1 MARVQVE
8 VDRYQAIMPLIHST
22 LNRRISTVLLEQ
34 SPLKCLGNANR
45 GMHIV
50 VIDMGPE
57 NPRLRSLG
65 LNLQHTVHI
74 VDTLGLDKQ
83 FKWTTISTSHA
94 RSLRVLIIFFLSL
107 VDLFPIAVRS
117 QSITQNHN
125 LTTLIL
131 NQPITPQTPQQ
142 CTSSIP
148 SSSPP

>member
-8 VDRYQAIMPLIHST
+8 VDRYQTIMPLIHST

-83 FKWTTISTSHA
+83 LNGLPYQPHMLEVFEF
-94 RSLRVLIIFFLSL
+94 SLYSFHRWSICFL
-107 VDLFPIAVRS
+107 
-117 QSITQNHN
+117 
-125 LTTLIL
+125 
-131 NQPITPQTPQQ
+131 
-142 CTSSIP
+142 
-148 SSSPP
+148 